1 MGITVV
7 GLGSGDER
15 QLTLGTLQ
23 TLENAEHIFVRTNQ
37 HPVMD
42 FLKKRGLAWTSFD
55 ALYEQ
60 SLHFEEV
67 YEKIV
72 EQLLERATSTEV
84 VYAVPGH
91 PSVAEKTVKLLRERC
106 PDRGIHLQIEG
117 GESFLDQ
124 AFLRFAFDPVEGF
137 QCVDGTAVHEGLW
150 NPYVHTLI
158 CQVYDGIVASDV
170 KLSLMR
176 MYPDDYPLY
185 VGHALGVNGE
195 EQIVQVPLF
204 ELDRIKGYGNLSVVW
219 VPKANDERLF
229 NRTFARLREIVE
241 ILRSPNGCPWD
252 REQTH
257 QSIRKNLIE
266 ETCEVLDA
274 LDADEPQEMCEEL
287 GDLLLQV
294 MLHAQ
299 MEDEV
304 GQFSALDIIQT
315 LNEKLIRRHPHVFGQ
330 AHADD
335 AEQAL
340 QNWQQI
346 KLEEKRG
353 RGIDVEAQSLL
364 AGLPRELSSLLRALK
379 MQKKA
384 STVGFDWST
393 YHDIWAKVEEEL
405 SEFSVAVDSGEVS
418 NIGDEF
424 GDVLFALVNAARFLR
439 IDPEA
444 ALARTN
450 RKFER
455 RFAYIEQ
462 QLRVRNLDFSDVT
475 LEQMDVYWNEAK
487 QQEFS
492 NE

>member
-1 MGITVV
+1 MGITVI

-15 QLTLGTLQ
+15 QLTLGSLQ
-23 TLENAEHIFVRTNQ
+23 TLEQAKHLYVRTAM
-37 HPVMD
+37 HPVLE
-42 FLKKRGLAWTSFD
+42 FLRTRGVQWTSFD
-55 ALYEQ
+55 EVYEQ
-60 SLHFEEV
+60 SSQFEEV
-67 YEKIV
+67 YERIV
-72 EQLLERATSTEV
+72 ERLLAVAATTDV

-91 PSVAEKTVKLLRERC
+91 PSVAERTVQLLRERC
-106 PDRGIHLQIEG
+106 AQQVIPLTVEG

-150 NPYVHTLI
+150 NPNLHTII
-158 CQVYDGIVASDV
+158 CQVYDATVASDV

-176 MYPDDYPLY
+176 MYPDEYPVCVGHSLGVRGAEQILRVPLY
-185 VGHALGVNGE
+185 
-195 EQIVQVPLF
+195 

-219 VPKANDERLF
+219 VPKSDDQRLL

-241 ILRSPNGCPWD
+241 ILRSPDGCPWD

-274 LDADEPQEMCEEL
+274 LDNDEPQEMCEEL
-287 GDLLLQV
+287 GDLLLQI

-304 GQFSALDIIQT
+304 GQFSAHDIIQT
-315 LNEKLIRRHPHVFGQ
+315 LNEKLIRRHPHVFGDAQ
-330 AHADD
+330 AED

-346 KLEEKRG
+346 KAEEKRG
-353 RGIDVEAQSLL
+353 RGVDVSAQSLL

-379 MQKKA
+379 LQKKA
-384 STVGFDWST
+384 ATVGFDWPT
-393 YHDIWAKVEEEL
+393 YEEVEAKVEEEFA
-405 SEFSVAVDSGEVS
+405 EWKVAVGSGEQS
-418 NIGDEF
+418 QIEDEF
-424 GDVLFALVNAARFLR
+424 GDVLFALVNAARFLKL
-439 IDPEA
+439 DPEA
-444 ALARTN
+444 ALAGTN
-450 RKFER
+450 RKFEK

-462 QLRVRNLDFSDVT
+462 QLRARGLSFSQVT
-475 LEQMDVYWNEAK
+475 LADMDVFWDEAK
-487 QQEFS
+487 KQEF
-492 NE
+492 